1 MIAELHVLGELSFLA
16 LLHYMILLP
25 LFNQVLSRHVH
36 LLFKIFPS
44 HELFVPYLNG
54 LSLGLFHLPVE
65 YSLLLGVRKLHAQL
79 LVLRLIQ
86 LGESVIALSH
96 LPIHDILHL
105 LLLVKHLAVALLYFS
120 FLLLR

>member
-1 MIAELHVLGELSFLA
+1 M
-16 LLHYMILLP
+16 
-25 LFNQVLSRHVH
+25 
-36 LLFKIFPS
+36 
-44 HELFVPYLNG
+44 PYLNG

-65 YSLLLGVRKLHAQL
+65 YSLLFGVRKLHAQL